1 MITFIFFD
9 LAIVGF
15 LVLFLLSLLG
25 TGISSVFNVLPEYI
39 NIIAL
44 IIFIAQIIKL
54 FIFIRYENFKIDK
67 LTKIIIMIISLT
79 GTMSR
84 KSAS

>member
-25 TGISSVFNVLPEYI
+25 TGVSSVFNVLPEYI
-39 NIIAL
+39 NIIVW
-44 IIFIAQIIKL
+44 
-54 FIFIRYENFKIDK
+54 
-67 LTKIIIMIISLT
+67 
-79 GTMSR
+79 
-84 KSAS
+84 